1 MVAGQ
6 SLTDSYGA
14 GEIQGQHWTA
24 YLLQQFMWIGMLSN
38 AVPLISQTPDDM
50 IVIDRVEQPS
60 PN

>member
-14 GEIQGQHWTA
+14 GEMQGQHWTA

-38 AVPLISQTPDDM
+38 AVPLISQNT
-50 IVIDRVEQPS
+50 
-60 PN
+60 